1 MASRTFTKTYTKT
14 ATKTETPKT
23 KTELPPKAPD
33 SEQCLRVLTWN
44 VNGLDDDAGTPLRLR
59 AIIEEIRG
67 SNADVVALQEVVES
81 FRSALVTTF
90 SGIYSF
96 EDEGASRSQHYYTL
110 IMFRK
115 DRLTK
120 QSSKREG
127 FTGLGSSDMGR
138 DLLSVDFGF
147 HAGTSRTFTVITSHL
162 ESGSAQY
169 EPASCA
175 KRKQQYE
182 HLLRKVLSLASS
194 SPNRLGIVTCG
205 DFNLR
210 EAEDKEVRAKLKK
223 AGVDCDLVVDAFVS
237 AGSPA
242 AARETWV
249 RKINP
254 SMATPMKARYDR
266 QLYNGPSDAAARF
279 SLMTGG
285 MRLVGCRDVP
295 GVDRLTS
302 ERSGFTTPSDHMGI
316 LCLYCFVGEGRAV
329 ADALATSS
337 GTIRRRSDDDERA
350 LRADAAAKRLR
361 LATGGGAAAT
371 IGGEEGVSPAAR
383 LGGGA
388 VAEDDVVL
396 VFVGSKNTTW
406 SCQACTY
413 VNVDAK
419 REECEMCGTSK

>member
-1 MASRTFTKTYTKT
+1 MSRAFTKTYTKT
-14 ATKTETPKT
+14 ATKTQDKT
-23 KTELPPKAPD
+23 TTELPTLDPD

-59 AIIEEIRG
+59 AIIEEIRA
-67 SNADVVALQEVVES
+67 SNADLVALQEVVES
-81 FRSALVTTF
+81 FRSAMVTTLG
-90 SGIYSF
+90 SMYSF

-127 FTGLGSSDMGR
+127 FIGVGSSDMGR
-138 DLLSVDFGF
+138 DILRVDFGF
-147 HAGTSRTFTVITSHL
+147 HTGTSRTLTIITSHL

-169 EPASCA
+169 EPASCT

-182 HLLRKVLSLASS
+182 QILRKVLSLASS
-194 SPNRLGIVTCG
+194 APDRLGIVTCG

-223 AGVDCDLVVDAFVS
+223 AGVDCDFVVDAFVS

-242 AARETWV
+242 TARDTWV

-266 QLYNGPSDAAARF
+266 QLYNGPSSASSRF
-279 SLMTGG
+279 SLMAGG
-285 MRLVGCRDVP
+285 IRLLGCRDVT
-295 GVDRLTS
+295 GVDRLTA
-302 ERSGFTTPSDHMGI
+302 ERAGFTTPSDHMGI
-316 LCLYCFVGEGRAV
+316 LCFYHFVGGGRAV
-329 ADALATSS
+329 ADALATS

-350 LRADAAAKRLR
+350 LRAEAAAKRLR
-361 LATGGGAAAT
+361 LATGGGEEGASLAARVGGGD
-371 IGGEEGVSPAAR
+371 IGGFPGEQDSAAD
-383 LGGGA
+383 LA
-388 VAEDDVVL
+388 
-396 VFVGSKNTTW
+396 GSKYDIW
-406 SCQACTY
+406 SCQACTFD
-413 VNVDAK
+413 NIDAK